1 MTRHLSGKRVPADPE
16 RARRNR
22 EELRQ
27 LVARRDPALAL
38 AVARLRQLARVQH
51 RCAQARSRS

>member
-1 MTRHLSGKRVPADPE
+1 VTRHLSGERVPADPE

-22 EELRQ
+22 EELRH

-38 AVARLRQLARVQH
+38 AVARLRQEGLSAR
-51 RCAQARSRS
+51 RAARSRS

>member
-38 AVARLRQLARVQH
+38 AVARLRQLAACRTV
-51 RCAQARSRS
+51 RSRS